1 MTGLLCLY
9 ALLGLAAFMFL
20 LGGFVDLGVLAGV
33 VSCRKLFW
41 VPLRCCGLFYV
52 FCCWLVCLVSSLL

>member
-1 MTGLLCLY
+1 MFVCVAWFSCLY
-9 ALLGLAAFMFL
+9 VFI
-20 LGGFVDLGVLAGV
+20 GGFVDLGVLAGV